1 MFTTGKF
8 RQFEQLFCISE
19 LAAAEVV
26 SHPKNMNNSRGNI
39 LWVDDEIDHLKP
51 HILFLEEKG
60 YQITPATNGSDA
72 LELVRKFSY
81 HLVLLD
87 HFMPGMDGMATL
99 RELNAIRP
107 NLPVIMITKSEE
119 EWLMDEAISEK
130 IAHFLI
136 KPVNPTQIFMACKQ
150 ILEKTRISED
160 KVTSDYL
167 KEFQDIENRLQ
178 SDLQINDWWELYNR
192 LVKWQ
197 LNFDEHKDTGLG
209 NILTEQVQTC
219 NREFVHFI
227 QYNYTNWLKGENK
240 PSMSVDVIPRWVAP
254 RLSTGE
260 KICFVLIDGMRLDQW
275 MTILPEIGRYFD
287 YEIDYHLSLLPS
299 ATPFSRN
306 AIFSGLYPDRI
317 LSKYPQQLE
326 KMKQVGSSLN
336 LFEELFLKDQLKRLK
351 LENANILYHKIHT
364 IDEGQRFNNHVAEYL
379 QVDCLA
385 VVVNFVDMLAHKRS
399 ESDVLQ
405 EMMPDESGYRF
416 AVKTWFENSWLFQSL
431 KVLSNSEFT
440 VVLTSDHGS
449 VRVQRGAIVGADR
462 ETSSGIRYKY
472 GYNLNCKDK
481 NALVIKHPHDYR
493 LPELGHQ
500 TNYLIAKDDIYF
512 LYPTQ
517 YHRYLAL
524 YKNSFQH
531 GGISLEELL
540 VPVITMRGKGR

>member
-1 MFTTGKF
+1 M
-8 RQFEQLFCISE
+8 
-19 LAAAEVV
+19 AEVV

-99 RELNAIRP
+99 RELNTIRP

-178 SDLQINDWWELYNR
+178 TDLQINDWWELYNR

-306 AIFSGLYPDRI
+306 AIFSGLYPDHI
-317 LSKYPQQLE
+317 LAKYPQQLE
-326 KMKQVGSSLN
+326 KMKQAGSSLN
-336 LFEELFLKDQLKRLK
+336 LFEELFLKDQLRRLK
-351 LENANILYHKIHT
+351 LENAKILYHKIHT
-364 IDEGQRFNNHVAEYL
+364 IDEGQKFNNHVAEYL

-440 VVLTSDHGS
+440 VVLTSDHGT

-472 GYNLNCKDK
+472 GYNLNCTDK
-481 NALVIKHPHDYR
+481 NALVIKQPHDYR

-531 GGISLEELL
+531 GGISLEELF
-540 VPVITMRGKGR
+540 VPVITMHGKGR